1 MKQSSQIQAFETSLE
16 LLQLDYIDLYLIH
29 WPVTGKNIESWQLL
43 EELCKSGRV
52 RAIGVS
58 NFMEKHL
65 DALLCNA
72 KIAPAVDQIELH
84 PHFSK
89 QQLVAHCEKLG
100 IACEA
105 WSPLG
110 GTGSKLLEDPVLN
123 KIAKKYS
130 KSPAQVTLRWELQRG
145 IITIPKSIHQE
156 RIKTNANVFDFE
168 LSATDMKAINDLDKN
183 PQPIGR
189 GWNPADIDF

>member
-1 MKQSSQIQAFETSLE
+1 M
-16 LLQLDYIDLYLIH
+16 
-29 WPVTGKNIESWQLL
+29 
-43 EELCKSGRV
+43 
-52 RAIGVS
+52 
-58 NFMEKHL
+58 
-65 DALLCNA
+65 
-72 KIAPAVDQIELH
+72 
-84 PHFSK
+84 
-89 QQLVAHCEKLG
+89 G

-123 KIAKKYS
+123 EIAKKYS

-156 RIKTNANVFDFE
+156 RIKANANVFDFE
-168 LSATDMKAINDLDKN
+168 LSATDMKAINDMDKN

-189 GWNPADIDF
+189 GWNPAEIDF